1 MENKE
6 LLVGIWELKHI
17 REGEVIYGE
26 TGENIVTYQGMN
38 KILDH
43 IGGNTTL
50 PQTWYVNLFKNN
62 IVPTVSDTA
71 LSCLG
76 SNGIYGECTDSDLDP
91 QTNRQSITFGS
102 ASNGTIAST
111 NTIQFIVKQ
120 SLTIYGGF
128 VTSTQAKLD
137 TNGVLLSAKKFTSP
151 RSVQSGD
158 ILQITIMYTM
168 TTS

>member
-17 REGEVIYGE
+17 REGKIIYEE

-50 PQTWYVNLFKNN
+50 PQTWYINLFKNN
-62 IVPTVSDTA
+62 ITPATSDTA

-76 SNGIYGECTDSDLDP
+76 STGTYGECTDSDLDP

-102 ASNGTIAST
+102 ASNGTIASS

-137 TNGVLLSAKKFTSP
+137 TNGVLLSAKKFASP
-151 RSVQSGD
+151 RAVQSGD
-158 ILQITIMYTM
+158 ILQITIVYTM